1 MPLISQRTSTRN
13 DLNRKLLVAL
23 TILYF
28 IILIWI
34 IVFKCNYNEGL
45 HIETNRAMTIAER
58 LEYKK
63 IPFEK
68 FISAVQGG
76 GTLAVVEILAF
87 IFNIVCFLPFG
98 GFLKFF
104 IEKKRTLIAIG
115 VGFSLAIEVFQ
126 LFSCWGGPDL
136 MDIVQNTLGVFLGT
150 LIYELVRPRISDD
163 KVNKI
168 ALVTTI
174 VLIPFTVFI
183 IINTILHFP
192 G

>member
-1 MPLISQRTSTRN
+1 MPLISERTPDRN
-13 DLNRKLLVAL
+13 GLNRKLLLAL
-23 TILYF
+23 SALYL

-45 HIETNRAMTIAER
+45 YIETNRAMTIAER

-68 FISAVQGG
+68 FISAVRGG

-104 IEKKRTLIAIG
+104 IEKKRTLVAIG
-115 VGFSLAIEVFQ
+115 AGFSLGIEVFQ

-150 LIYELVRPRISDD
+150 LIYEWVRPKLSDD

-168 ALVTTI
+168 ALITTI

-183 IINTILHFP
+183 VINTILNFP